1 MKISV
6 DRDRCEG
13 HGLCTEQAPAIF
25 EFDDDAELVHRFEG
39 RAIPPEQ
46 LAAAR
51 AAVTS
56 CPVAAL
62 REFGLVLQDADTE

>member
-1 MKISV
+1 MKISI

-13 HGLCTEQAPAIF
+13 HGLCTEQAPAIL
-25 EFDDDAELVHRFEG
+25 EFDDNAELVHHFEG
-39 RAIPPEQ
+39 SDIPPEQ
-46 LAAAR
+46 IAAAR

-62 REFGLVLQDADTE
+62 RELA

>member
-1 MKISV
+1 MKISI

-13 HGLCTEQAPAIF
+13 HGLCTEQAPVIL
-25 EFDDDAELVHRFEG
+25 EFDDNAELVHHFEG
-39 RAIPPEQ
+39 SDIPPEQ
-46 LAAAR
+46 IAAAR

-62 REFGLVLQDADTE
+62 RELA

>member
-6 DRDRCEG
+6 DHARCEG

-25 EFDDDAELVHRFEG
+25 DFDDEAELVHHFEG
-39 RAIPPEQ
+39 TDIPPEQ

-62 REFGLVLQDADTE
+62 RELP

>member
-6 DRDRCEG
+6 DYDRCEG
-13 HGLCTEQAPAIF
+13 HGLCAEQAPAIF
-25 EFDDDAELVHRFEG
+25 ELDDDAELVHHFEG
-39 RAIPPEQ
+39 ADIPPEH

-62 REFGLVLQDADTE
+62 RELP